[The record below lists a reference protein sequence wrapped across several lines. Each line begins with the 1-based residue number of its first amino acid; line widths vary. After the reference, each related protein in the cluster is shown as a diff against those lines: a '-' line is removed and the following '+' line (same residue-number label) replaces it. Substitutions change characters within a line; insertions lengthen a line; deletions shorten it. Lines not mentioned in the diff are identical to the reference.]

1 MGKQKVTHC
10 THQCCRG
17 AHFCNM
23 SMHGNAVESLLCMD
37 YQGSKE
43 NQSAPFNIL
52 SLIQGAKL
60 IGMCKICKKVKINW
74 EMREM

>member
-1 MGKQKVTHC
+1 
-10 THQCCRG
+10 
-17 AHFCNM
+17 
-23 SMHGNAVESLLCMD
+23 MHGNAVESLLCMD

-60 IGMCKICKKVKINW
+60 IGICKLKRLKLVGK
-74 EMREM
+74 